1 VRIVIT
7 GGTGLIGQVLT
18 ARLASQGH
26 RVFILSRSPGRAPCP
41 SLSSEVLAGVEI
53 VKWDARTA
61 DGWTEYV
68 SGADGI
74 VNLAGA
80 SLDRR
85 WTPRYK
91 RVIRDSRLN
100 AGRAVVQA
108 VEQAISKPRVIVQA
122 SGAGYYGPRGHQIV
136 SEAAAP
142 GAGFLGQTA
151 VAWEASTA
159 PVEDLGPVPSSVRRV
174 VIRSGVVLSA
184 HGGALPRM
192 MLPFHFFVGGP
203 LGSGEQ
209 WLPWVH
215 IEDEVRAIQFL
226 IETEAASGPFN
237 VTAPHPV
244 TNAEFSRVLG
254 QTMGRPA
261 RFPVPSFVLR
271 LLLGEMS
278 TVVLEGQ
285 RAVPERLLDLGFTF
299 RYEKLGTALRDL
311 ID

>member
-1 VRIVIT
+1 MRIIIT
-7 GGTGLIGQVLT
+7 GGTGLIGQALA

-26 RVFILSRSPGRAPCP
+26 HTLILSRSPERAPYP
-41 SLSSEVLAGVEI
+41 STGSEIHAGVEI
-53 VKWDARTA
+53 AQWNARTA

-68 SGADGI
+68 NGADAI

-85 WTPRYK
+85 WTPHYK
-91 RVIRDSRLN
+91 RVIRDSRLE

-108 VEQAISKPRVIVQA
+108 VEQASSKPRVIVQA
-122 SGAGYYGPRGHQIV
+122 SGAGYYGPRGDDIV
-136 SEAAAP
+136 SEAASP
-142 GAGFLGQTA
+142 GTGFLGQTA

-159 PVEDLGPVPSSVRRV
+159 PVKDPGPSPSSVRRV

-184 HGGALPRM
+184 DGGALPRM
-192 MLPFHFFVGGP
+192 MLPFRFFVGGR

-226 IETEAASGPFN
+226 IKTEAANGPFN

-254 QTMGRPA
+254 QVMHRPTW
-261 RFPVPSFVLR
+261 FPVPSFVLR
-271 LLLGEMS
+271 LLLGDMS

-285 RAVPERLLDLGFTF
+285 RAVPKRLLDLGFTF
-299 RYEKLGTALRDL
+299 RYEDLHPALRDL